1 MNKEVSER
9 LAKVIDAWKSGDR
22 RYTFESRGFA
32 GLMMPDFMNGEAIM
46 RFHISI
52 DGFFEDDHYSKPITL
67 SSESGLF
74 QTFILSQ
81 ENPDNP
87 NADAIRLNSF
97 LEDFTTS
104 AYENAETILNSYQKT
119 YTSDPKYM
127 I

>member
-1 MNKEVSER
+1 MNKEVNKR
-9 LAKVIDAWKSGDR
+9 LAEVIEAWKTGDR

-32 GLMMPDFMNGEAIM
+32 GFMMPDFMNGEAIM

-52 DGFFEDDHYSKPITL
+52 DGFFEDDHCSKPITL
-67 SSESGLF
+67 SSGSGLF
-74 QTFILSQ
+74 QTFFLSQ

-87 NADAIRLNSF
+87 NADAIRLNAF
-97 LEDFTTS
+97 LEEFTASSYT
-104 AYENAETILNSYQKT
+104 NAEAILNSYPKT